1 MLRHQSINTDIC
13 SIFYDYFSFIFII
26 VLNTLPKVMRPLGL
40 ELRLLLF
47 RNVAYVILISML
59 TCQDTWQKKK
69 KNWKLLALLE
79 PKIIITIT
87 TFYLVIHEVL

>member
-26 VLNTLPKVMRPLGL
+26 VLITLPKVMRPLGL

-47 RNVAYVILISML
+47 RNVAYVVLISML

-69 KNWKLLALLE
+69 KKLE
-79 PKIIITIT
+79 TISAFRT
-87 TFYLVIHEVL
+87 KDYHNDYNVLFGHP